1 MRLGTSIG
9 RISVGRL
16 GAMAL
21 AVVVAVSAMTT
32 VAAAQDKARYALL
45 VRVLGN
51 TAFELAR
58 VGAEEAAEEL
68 GVELI
73 YVGPTENTAEGQIQL
88 IDSLIA
94 QRVDA
99 IMISAND
106 ATAVVPS
113 LERAMRRGITVV
125 SWDQDL
131 AAEGRS
137 LFIGAST
144 NELIALGPVKI
155 VNDLVDGTGKVGIIS
170 GPANSTTQN
179 EWVDEMIRLTEE
191 DERFSGIEV
200 VEVAYGDEKSDKAYN
215 EALGLVNKYPDLEA
229 IVAYTSIGIAAASQ
243 MVQDESLV
251 GQVQVTGLGFPNEM
265 VDHVLSGA
273 TPAFSIWNMIDLGY
287 ATTVATHRLVNG
299 DATGAAGE
307 SIDVSRMGSLEIGDN
322 NATVL
327 GELFTYD
334 GTNIEEAA
342 ALIEELSN

>member
-1 MRLGTSIG
+1 MKRTTPI
-9 RISVGRL
+9 IRL

-21 AVVVAVSAMTT
+21 AMVISLTALTE
-32 VAAAQDKARYALL
+32 AALAQDKARYAML

-106 ATAVVPS
+106 ATAIVPA
-113 LERAMRRGITVV
+113 LERAQRRGITVV

-131 AAEGRS
+131 EPAGRA
-137 LFIGAST
+137 LYVGAST
-144 NELIALGPVKI
+144 NDLIALGPVKI
-155 VNDLVDGTGKVGIIS
+155 VSDLIGGSGDVGIIS

-179 EWVDEMIRLTEE
+179 EWVDEMVRLTKE
-191 DERFSGIEV
+191 DDRFQGINV
-200 VEVAYGDEKSDKAYN
+200 VEVTFGDEKSDKGYN
-215 EALGLVNKYPDLEA
+215 EALGLVSKYPDLEA

-243 MVQDESLV
+243 MVQDEGLV

-273 TPAFSIWNMIDLGY
+273 TPAFAIWNMIDLGY
-287 ATTVATHRLVNG
+287 AATVATHRLVNG
-299 DATGAAGE
+299 EATAAPGE
-307 SIDVSRMGSLEIGDN
+307 TVDVGRMGSLEIGEN
-322 NATVL
+322 NASVL

-334 GTNIEEAA
+334 ASNIEEAA
-342 ALIEELSN
+342 ALIEELSK